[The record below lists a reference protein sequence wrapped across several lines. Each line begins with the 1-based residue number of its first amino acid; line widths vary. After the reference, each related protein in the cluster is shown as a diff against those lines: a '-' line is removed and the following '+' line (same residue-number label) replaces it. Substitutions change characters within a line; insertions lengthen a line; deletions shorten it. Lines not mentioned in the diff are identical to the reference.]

1 MNWSSAWISLLNNRS
16 ILEKLKHFK
25 SLLKRALGPKTSEG
39 TGSEPGASAWVGSG
53 VNRRRK
59 ITQLSQGLCLLRIM
73 KEKEN
78 TDAEEGRER
87 MEWSVSLSHVVN
99 LLGCTKEKL
108 EAVKNNYAPPTSL
121 KMLPKTSCRSLLS
134 LSCASQFQFPKKDF
148 GTHLEVFHWQ

>member
-1 MNWSSAWISLLNNRS
+1 
-16 ILEKLKHFK
+16 
-25 SLLKRALGPKTSEG
+25 
-39 TGSEPGASAWVGSG
+39 
-53 VNRRRK
+53 
-59 ITQLSQGLCLLRIM
+59 M

-121 KMLPKTSCRSLLS
+121 KMLKNAQDLYIKMFIMELPGLFLI
-134 LSCASQFQFPKKDF
+134 LI
-148 GTHLEVFHWQ
+148 